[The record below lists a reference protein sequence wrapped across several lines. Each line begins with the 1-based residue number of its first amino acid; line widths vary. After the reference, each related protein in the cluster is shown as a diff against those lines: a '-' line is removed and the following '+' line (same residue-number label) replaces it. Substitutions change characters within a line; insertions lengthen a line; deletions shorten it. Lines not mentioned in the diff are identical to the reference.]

1 MVERFKKYLVSHH
14 LLSKGDKVLVALSG
28 GVDSMV
34 LATLMLRCGYDVSF
48 AHCNFHLRGEESDGD
63 EAFVRAFADK
73 VGVTLF
79 VKHFDTLQYADNHK
93 LSVEMAAR
101 ELRYSWFES
110 LGFDNVAVAHH
121 ADDQIETF
129 FINLLRGSGIKGLKA
144 MQPRNGIYL
153 RPLLWASR
161 DEILS
166 FALKNSIQ
174 WREDHTNNETIY
186 FRNKIRHLLLPVLDD
201 VKTDARNRMLFSI
214 DCLCSENQLY
224 RSLIKEKLKA
234 VEDVRGVLHS
244 VSKDVFLGEDGSV
257 TNINI
262 QLLFEWIRDFGFSF
276 SQCESI
282 CAAMSSS
289 AGKSFFS
296 NDYQLVV
303 EKNDVEIFP
312 IVTDESVPEIK
323 MTIVERDGGFVI
335 DKNNCDMAQLDADK
349 LSLPLSLRRWQ
360 NADRFRPLGLRGSK
374 LVSDFFNDIGLTTFE
389 KKNTW
394 IMIDNKG
401 TIVWVVGRRI
411 DDRFKITEKTSRV
424 CQINLE

>member
-244 VSKDVFLGEDGSV
+244 VSKDVFWGEDGTMTD
-257 TNINI
+257 TNI
-262 QLLFEWIRDFGFSF
+262 QFLFEWIRDFGFSF

>member
-63 EAFVRAFADK
+63 EAFVRAFAEK

-244 VSKDVFLGEDGSV
+244 VSKDVFWGEDGSV
-257 TNINI
+257 TNTNI
-262 QLLFEWIRDFGFSF
+262 QFLFEWIRDFGFSF

-323 MTIVERDGGFVI
+323 MTILERDGGFVI